1 MTEKILKEFHRTV
14 GKASLVPGE
23 KGAFEVS
30 INGTLVFSKLDKG
43 RFPSIGELREAVRAA
58 TQG

>member
-14 GKASLVPGE
+14 GKASLVPGDR
-23 KGAFEVS
+23 GAFEVS
-30 INGTLVFSKLDKG
+30 INGAVVFSKLKEG
-43 RFPSIGELREAVRAA
+43 RFPSIGELRAAVRAA